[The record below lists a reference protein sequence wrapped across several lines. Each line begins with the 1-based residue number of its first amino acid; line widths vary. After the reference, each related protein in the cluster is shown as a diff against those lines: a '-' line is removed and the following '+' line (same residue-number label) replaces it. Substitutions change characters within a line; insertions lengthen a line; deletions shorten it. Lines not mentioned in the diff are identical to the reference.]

1 MPSPAQKWGERE
13 RKGER
18 GRVRERDRNKGG
30 EGRGRRRREEERGN
44 INLPIAPLVHET
56 IRDQFPAPSVIMD
69 LNRISMQI

>member
-18 GRVRERDRNKGG
+18 GRDRKKGG
-30 EGRGRRRREEERGN
+30 EGGGRRRREEERGN

-69 LNRISMQI
+69 LNRISMHI